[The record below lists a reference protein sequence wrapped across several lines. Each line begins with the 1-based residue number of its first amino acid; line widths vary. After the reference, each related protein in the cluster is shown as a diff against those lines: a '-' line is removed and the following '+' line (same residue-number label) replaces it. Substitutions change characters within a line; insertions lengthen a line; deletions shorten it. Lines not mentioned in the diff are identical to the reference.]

1 MRVRLFLLVFVF
13 CMTLGLHAQEEVQE
27 VWVGQEYKCDLNS
40 VVSDIAPF
48 NISWDIDASIFSTR
62 KEGTVCYVTPKRYFP
77 GTVALTCTFSFTL
90 GGIPIVHE
98 PIIWYFSCIDN
109 SLSISPA
116 EMRLTVGGTGKIRYN
131 HSNDAYAPFAAVN
144 FASDNQDVAIVSSDG
159 TVKAVKEGSTRIA
172 VHSNLAKEEQYCR
185 VIVEG
190 TAPLPVITFDEHQ
203 LEMDIDKTAT
213 IGYSI
218 EPTGSYTVTWSSSDE
233 SVATVTQ
240 SGKVKALKKGK
251 ATITAKIDG
260 YESSDAC
267 EVTVRSPRPTSI
279 DIPEDS
285 YSIFVGESLTISPVV
300 KPEGAEYTLIWKSSD
315 QDVAT
320 VSQTGVVTA
329 KNIGETRITATIQ
342 GENRSDYCYV
352 YVDKPTLTLKA
363 SLPSSVVN
371 KATRITLTASDSRAQ
386 IWYTLDGSSP
396 ISSGTKKLYSSP
408 FIINESMRIKAVA
421 VHPDYNNSDILTLN
435 YTLRTTPGDV
445 NRDGEANIA
454 DINTI
459 IDVVLDGA
467 DDEMEY
473 LLCDVNN
480 DSEVNIAD
488 INTDLDVILNPEK
501 YILNVETFVANGVP
515 FNMIYVEGGTFTMGS
530 NDDESDPFSGYPA
543 HEVTVS
549 SFQMGETEVTQEL
562 WEAIMGYNPSYYSKQ
577 NGYPE
582 AAHYPVDRVSWNEC
596 QEFIKKLNEL
606 TGRNFRLPTEA
617 EWEFAARGGN
627 KSDGGLGITGGGW
640 YFDYEWHYDNPGYW
654 DEYYHTTTVGQY
666 RNELGLCDMAGNVEE
681 WCYDWYSDYTTGV
694 QVNPIGPM
702 SGTKRSVRGNSFAQY
717 EFEALNKDAV
727 WRDCREPN
735 EKCGFRI
742 ILSDIEIF
750 TINDISFAMIPVRA
764 GTFSMGATA
773 EQVDEAESDEIPAHQ
788 VTLSSYS
795 IGQTEV
801 TNALW
806 KAVMGQNVYGDP
818 ESPYET
824 SVRIGAISLYL
835 DELSIFMQK
844 LNQFTGMEFRLP
856 TEAEWEFAAR
866 GGILSKGYK
875 YAGSNNINEV
885 AWYSGNSGNM
895 LHKVASKVPN
905 ELGIYDMSGN
915 AIEICDDYYYEY
927 TADSQWNPGGGK
939 LYYVPFNYSYGNAL
953 SLRGGYY
960 GYHSDD
966 GRWECIDKW
975 CRVSTRWNVCKYWY
989 GFNLFDYDDIQNSL
1003 LPMGFRLVLSSRNTN
1018 VPQ

>member
-13 CMTLGLHAQEEVQE
+13 CMALGLHAQEEVQE

-62 KEGTVCYVTPKRYFP
+62 KEGAVCYVTPKRYFP

-218 EPTGSYTVTWSSSDE
+218 EPAGSYTVTWLSSDE

-240 SGKVKALKKGK
+240 SGKVKALKKGR
-251 ATITAKIDG
+251 ATITATIDG

-285 YSIFVGESLTISPVV
+285 YSIFVGDTLTISPEV

-396 ISSGTKKLYSSP
+396 VSSGTKKLYSSP

-454 DINTI
+454 DINAI
-459 IDVVLDGA
+459 IDVVLDGT

-530 NDDESDPFSGYPA
+530 NDAHISYYPEYPA
-543 HEVTVS
+543 HEVTVF

-562 WEAIMGYNPSYYSKQ
+562 WEAVMGYNPSEYSKE
-577 NGYPE
+577 NGYFDAPD
-582 AAHYPVDRVSWNEC
+582 YPVENVSWDEC
-596 QEFIKKLNEL
+596 QEFLNKLNEL
-606 TGRNFRLPTEA
+606 TGKNFRLPTEA

-640 YFDYEWHYDNPGYW
+640 YFDYDWYEHFPELWSQNYHPVVVGHY
-654 DEYYHTTTVGQY
+654 Q
-666 RNELGLCDMAGNVEE
+666 NELGLCDMAGNVSE
-681 WCYDWYSDYTTGV
+681 WCHDWYGLYTE
-694 QVNPIGPM
+694 QKQMNPIGPL
-702 SGTKRSVRGNSFAQY
+702 GGENRIVRGT
-717 EFEALNKDAV
+717 EFNEFNDKWIECAAV
-727 WRDCREPN
+727 PRGAWQPDLKSSHTGLRLV
-735 EKCGFRI
+735 
-742 ILSDIEIF
+742 LSDVEIY
-750 TINDISFAMIPVRA
+750 TINDVSFAMIPVNG
-764 GTFSMGATA
+764 GTFSMGATP
-773 EQVDEAESDEIPAHQ
+773 EQADYAWEEEYPVHQ
-788 VTLSSYS
+788 VTLSSYK
-795 IGQTEV
+795 IMQTEV
-801 TNALW
+801 TQALW
-806 KAVMGQNVYGDP
+806 NAVMGSNTNPSYFWGNDSLPVEHRSASGSGYLIVGTQEFYGF
-818 ESPYET
+818 
-824 SVRIGAISLYL
+824 IF
-835 DELSIFMQK
+835 ELNK
-844 LNQFTGMEFRLP
+844 LTGKTFRYP
-856 TEAEWEFAAR
+856 TEAEWEYAAR
-866 GGILSKGYK
+866 GGNKSKGYV
-875 YAGSNNINEV
+875 YAGSNNPDDV
-885 AWYSGNSGNM
+885 AWTDNNSAGS
-895 LHKVASKVPN
+895 HTHPVATLAPN

-915 AIEICDDYYYEY
+915 VAEYCLDKYEEY
-927 TADSQWNPGGGK
+927 DESPVVN
-939 LYYVPFNYSYGNAL
+939 PFNEFGHREGSIA
-953 SLRGGYY
+953 RGG
-960 GYHSDD
+960 S
-966 GRWECIDKW
+966 WQSSVPL
-975 CRVSTRWNVCKYWY
+975 CRVSSRPHVLSYIGNGT
-989 GFNLFDYDDIQNSL
+989 I
-1003 LPMGFRLVLSSRNTN
+1003 GFRLVLSSVHNDYW
-1018 VPQ
+1018 